1 MNFVIIDVDHKLSAG
16 QRQLLDKYYRNLVP
30 HVVILDPSGKA
41 LYNEPGE
48 VEEGRVS
55 SILDQALRGASHKP
69 EADKLQPPMN
79 QFLH

>member
-1 MNFVIIDVDHKLSAG
+1 MTLYNKYKDRVNFVLIDIDHKLAAG
-16 QRQLLDKYYRNLVP
+16 QQLLLDKYFRNLVP

-55 SILDQALRGASHKP
+55 GILDQALRGASVKP
-69 EADKLQPPMN
+69 ESER
-79 QFLH
+79 